1 MKHSFVARLK
11 SDYPKL
17 ASIGSR
23 AYSVARTAANRRV
36 YSQAKRVAF
45 TGQIIDVVSGEEVAM
60 NDVLEKLDKGHVLL
74 AKDLIANTG
83 LTQDFEN
90 VFSDAY
96 GVHYN
101 DLGLIHEKI
110 DIDTILEV
118 TERLHMD
125 QRILSLECSIFWS
138 LFPTAK
144 NLYAEL
150 MPNLRPAVPYHL
162 VRGKEKEIEERVG
175 RGKMN
180 AHGPHKDS
188 WRFHPNNTINVWLA
202 LSDVSGLNGMFL
214 LPHSTGYCPKFGD
227 NEIVP
232 GMDTYPERQWL
243 TEMKQGDALLFR
255 AELMHG
261 SIMNQT
267 EKTRFAFS
275 MRCTVEPPEFH
286 KDFMYNYVQIAPKFS
301 NLTKMKATAHS
312 DFAPPSRDEFFSEW
326 GKQVRPLR
334 DISRVEGDKLVV
346 SAPEG
351 ELKFCARCPH
361 QGVPLQD
368 GRLENGRIVCAQH
381 QLRVEPL
388 AD

>member
-1 MKHSFVARLK
+1 M
-11 SDYPKL
+11 
-17 ASIGSR
+17 
-23 AYSVARTAANRRV
+23 
-36 YSQAKRVAF
+36 
-45 TGQIIDVVSGEEVAM
+45 
-60 NDVLEKLDKGHVLL
+60 
-74 AKDLIANTG
+74 
-83 LTQDFEN
+83 EN
-90 VFSDAY
+90 VFFDAY
-96 GVHYN
+96 GVKYDELG
-101 DLGLIHEKI
+101 DLHEKI

-118 TERLHMD
+118 TEKLHMD
-125 QRILSLECSIFWS
+125 HRILSLECSIFWA

-150 MPNLRPAVPYHL
+150 MPNLRPAVPYRL
-162 VRGKEKEIEERVG
+162 VRGKEKEIEARVG

-214 LPHSTGYCPKFGD
+214 LPHSTDYCPKFGD

-243 TEMKQGDALLFR
+243 TEMKQGDVLLFR

-275 MRCTVEPPEFH
+275 MRCSIEPPEFH
-286 KDFMYNYVQIAPKFS
+286 KDFMYNYVQISPKFS

-312 DFAPPSRDEFFSEW
+312 DFSPPSRDESFAAW
-326 GKQVRPLR
+326 GKQDRPLR
-334 DISRVEGDKLVV
+334 EMSRVEGDNLIV
-346 SAPEG
+346 STPNG

-361 QGVPLQD
+361 HGVPLQD

-388 AD
+388 VD